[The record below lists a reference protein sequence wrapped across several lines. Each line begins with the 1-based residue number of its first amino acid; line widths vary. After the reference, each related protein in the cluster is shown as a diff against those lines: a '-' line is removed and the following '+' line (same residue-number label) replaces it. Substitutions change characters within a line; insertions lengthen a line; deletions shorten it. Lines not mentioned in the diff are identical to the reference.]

1 MEIPTAIRTLLIQVI
16 ALTVILAY
24 GYTSAPVA
32 QPSPAASQ
40 IGKVDVQDRGGSFP
54 GLEVFEH
61 NVLFPIRDDH
71 KLFPRSGLHPA
82 CTFWHGQTVECLAYG
97 VNLKAI

>member
-1 MEIPTAIRTLLIQVI
+1 MEIPAPIRSILIII

-40 IGKVDVQDRGGSFP
+40 IGKVDVLDRGGSFP

-61 NVLFPIRDDH
+61 NVPFPIRDLY
-71 KLFPRSGLHPA
+71 KLFPRSGMHPA
-82 CTFWHGQTVECLAYG
+82 CTILDGKTVECLAYR